1 MSETQPRDPHK
12 IPHVGDVFAAP
23 YPRDCDERLRETV
36 RVVETRMRDNAGNM
50 VIDEVVYV
58 RGALRTPR
66 KRPLKEFREQVAGWD
81 VRQLG
86 A

>member
-1 MSETQPRDPHK
+1 MSESRDPHE
-12 IPHVGDVFAAP
+12 IPHAGDVFAAP
-23 YPRDCDERLRETV
+23 YPHDCDARLRETV

-66 KRPLKEFREQVAGWD
+66 KRPLKEFRAQVAGWD

>member
-23 YPRDCDERLRETV
+23 YPHDCDERLRETI
-36 RVVETRMRDNAGNM
+36 RVVETYERMHADKSVLVGVR
-50 VIDEVVYV
+50 YV

-66 KRPLKEFREQVAGWD
+66 DRDIEEFRRQVDGWD
-81 VRQLG
+81 VRQMG